1 MRSKVTL
8 VLLFLNVALFFFIF
22 YFERDWRIERTSQET
37 RRRVLGPEASNI
49 KSLEVTGPSPGSAF
63 SLERR
68 GDAWFL
74 TKPVEWPANPNAVS
88 RILNELQFLEH
99 VTSFST
105 RDLER
110 NGLKLADY
118 GLDQP
123 KMILSFTSGEEG
135 STGAPAGRT
144 TVLRIGDT
152 VKVGDHLYLLSSDG
166 EKIHVVARSLAD
178 SLSVPFDQLR
188 SDVVFSIQV
197 FEAQSLNLQTAAP
210 SGVRV
215 RLDRDR
221 QSNRWLFRTPV
232 NARAAKNATEL
243 AINALDALRVKSF
256 VLQNPPATLPSAA
269 PLLRVTIEGNN
280 RHETLF
286 VGAPSGSGDDYFA
299 QLEDRRAVF
308 TVSIPPALMET
319 LRNAADDLRDRH
331 ILEFDSAAVTSIA
344 LSAPNQPEIALQR
357 LESAAGGHEAGWQ
370 IIRRGGGAQG
380 LQALAADT
388 ASVQRLLDQLET
400 LSAIRFQSDA
410 PTNADI
416 EDWGFNRPEREIILT
431 LAGTPATQV
440 TLQIG
445 LPTKRENVAYARVA
459 GLPTVY
465 AVEPDI
471 LRDTSASPLAW
482 RERLLN
488 SLPASARITSLALS
502 NAGDNSVIYSHRLA
516 DGETWDGAL
525 AAEPPPRKA
534 AITAVL
540 AQLRALHAASFA
552 QDGFPEKVFSAGE
565 VRSWKYRL
573 DATVSLPGG
582 TGPGQVNTMS
592 LWIAERTGGAEQL
605 AGSKDFGAVF
615 ALEQP
620 LLDALW
626 TLTQP

>member
-22 YFERDWRIERTSQET
+22 YFERDWRIERATQEA
-37 RRRVLGPEASNI
+37 RRRVLGAEAANI
-49 KSLEVTGPSPGSAF
+49 RSLEVTGSAPGSSF
-63 SLERR
+63 SIERR
-68 GDAWFL
+68 GDTWFL
-74 TKPVEWPANPNAVS
+74 TKPVEWPANLNAVS

-99 VTSFST
+99 EASFST
-105 RDLER
+105 RDLEK

-123 KMILSFTSGEEG
+123 KLTLSFTSGDEG
-135 STGAPAGRT
+135 AAGRT

-152 VKVGDHLYLLSSDG
+152 TKVGNHLYLLSADG
-166 EKIHVVARSLAD
+166 QKIHVVSRSLAD

-188 SDVVFSIQV
+188 SDVIYSIQV
-197 FEAQSLNLQTAAP
+197 FEARSLNLQTAAP
-210 SGVRV
+210 SSVRV
-215 RLDRDR
+215 RLDREG
-221 QSNRWLFRTPV
+221 SRWLFRTPV
-232 NARAAKNATEL
+232 NARAGKNATEL

-256 VLQNPPATLPSAA
+256 VLQNPPATAPSAA
-269 PLLRVTIEGNN
+269 PLLRVTVEGNN

-286 VGAPSGSGDDYFA
+286 VGAQTDDENVYFA
-299 QLEDRRAVF
+299 QLEDRRAIF
-308 TVSIPPALMET
+308 TVTIPLGLMNT

-331 ILEFDSAAVTSIA
+331 ILDFDAGAVTSIT
-344 LSAPNQPEIALQR
+344 LSALNQPELALQR

-370 IIRRGGGAQG
+370 IIRRGGGG
-380 LQALAADT
+380 QASQTLSADSAA
-388 ASVQRLLDQLET
+388 VQRLLEQLET
-400 LSAIRFQSDA
+400 LSALRFQSDA

-416 EDWGFNRPEREIILT
+416 EDWGFNRPEREVALT
-431 LAGTPATQV
+431 IGGSPATQL

-445 LPTKRENVAYARVA
+445 LPTKRENIAYARIA
-459 GLPTVY
+459 GLPSVY

-488 SLPASARITSLALS
+488 TLPASARITSLTLT
-502 NAGDNSVIYSHRLA
+502 NAGDNTVVYSRKLA
-516 DGETWDGAL
+516 DSESWDTAL
-525 AAEPPPRKA
+525 ASEPAPRKA
-534 AITAVL
+534 AIAAVL
-540 AQLRALHAASFA
+540 LQLRNLRAASFVK
-552 QDGFPEKVFSAGE
+552 DGFPEKVFAAGE
-565 VRSWKYRL
+565 ERSWKYRL

-582 TGPGQVNTMS
+582 AGAGQVNTMT
-592 LWIAERTGGAEQL
+592 LWLAERTGGTEQL

-615 ALEQP
+615 AIEQP

>member
-22 YFERDWRIERTSQET
+22 YFERDWRIERASQEA

-49 KSLEVTGPSPGSAF
+49 RSLEVTGSSPGSSF

-99 VTSFST
+99 ETSFST
-105 RDLER
+105 RDLEK
-110 NGLKLADY
+110 NGQKLADY

-123 KMILSFTSGEEG
+123 RLTLSFNSGDEG
-135 STGAPAGRT
+135 TPGAPDSRT

-152 VKVGDHLYLLSSDG
+152 TKVGDHLYLLSSDG
-166 EKIHVVARSLAD
+166 EKIHVVGRSLAD
-178 SLSVPFDQLR
+178 ALSVPFDQLR
-188 SDVVFSIQV
+188 SDVIFTIQV

-210 SGVRV
+210 SSVRV

-221 QSNRWLFRTPV
+221 QSGRWLFRTPV
-232 NARAAKNATEL
+232 NARAGKNATEL

-256 VLQNPPATLPSAA
+256 VLQNPPATLPSAS

-286 VGAPSGSGDDYFA
+286 VGARTGTGDDYFA

-308 TVSIPPALMET
+308 TVSIPPTLMET

-331 ILEFDSAAVTSIA
+331 ILDFDETAVTSIA
-344 LSAPNQPEIALQR
+344 LSALNQPELALQR
-357 LESAAGGHEAGWQ
+357 LESAAGGHGAEWQ
-370 IIRRGGGAQG
+370 IIRRGGAQAS
-380 LQALAADT
+380 QALAADST
-388 ASVQRLLDQLET
+388 AVQRLLDQLET

-416 EDWGFNRPEREIILT
+416 EDWGFNRPEREVILT
-431 LAGTPATQV
+431 LSGTPATQV

-445 LPTKRENVAYARVA
+445 LPTKRENVAYARIA

-482 RERLLN
+482 RDRLLS
-488 SLPASARITSLALS
+488 SLPASARITSLTLS
-502 NAGDNSVIYSHRLA
+502 NANDNSVIYSHKLA
-516 DGETWDGAL
+516 DGETWDAAL
-525 AAEPPPRKA
+525 AAETAPRRE
-534 AITAVL
+534 AINTLL
-540 AQLRALHAASFA
+540 AQLRTLRAASFV
-552 QDGFPEKVFSAGE
+552 QDGFPDKVFAAGE

-573 DATVSLPGG
+573 DAAVSLPGG
-582 TGPGQVNTMS
+582 AGSWQVNIMT
-592 LWIAERTGGAEQL
+592 LWFAERTGGAEQL
-605 AGSKDFGAVF
+605 AGSKEFGAVF
-615 ALEQP
+615 TIEQP
-620 LLDALW
+620 LLDALFR
-626 TLTQP
+626 LTQP

>member
-22 YFERDWRIERTSQET
+22 YFERYWRIERATQEA
-37 RRRVLGPEASNI
+37 RRRVLGAEAANI
-49 KSLEVTGPSPGSAF
+49 RSLEVTGSAPGSSF
-63 SLERR
+63 SIERR
-68 GDAWFL
+68 GDTWFL
-74 TKPVEWPANPNAVS
+74 TKPVEWPANLNAVS

-99 VTSFST
+99 EASFST
-105 RDLER
+105 RDLEK

-123 KMILSFTSGEEG
+123 KLTLSFTSGDEG
-135 STGAPAGRT
+135 AAGRT

-152 VKVGDHLYLLSSDG
+152 TKVGNHLYLLSADG
-166 EKIHVVARSLAD
+166 QKIHVVSRSLAD

-188 SDVVFSIQV
+188 SDVIYSIQV
-197 FEAQSLNLQTAAP
+197 FEARSLNLQTAAP
-210 SGVRV
+210 SSVRV
-215 RLDRDR
+215 RLDREG
-221 QSNRWLFRTPV
+221 SRWLFRTPV
-232 NARAAKNATEL
+232 NARAGKNATEL

-256 VLQNPPATLPSAA
+256 VLQNPPATAPSAA

-286 VGAPSGSGDDYFA
+286 VGAQTDDENVYFA
-299 QLEDRRAVF
+299 QLEDRRAIF
-308 TVSIPPALMET
+308 TVTIPLGLMNT

-331 ILEFDSAAVTSIA
+331 ILDFDAGAVTSIT
-344 LSAPNQPEIALQR
+344 LSALNQPELALQR

-370 IIRRGGGAQG
+370 IIRRGGGG
-380 LQALAADT
+380 QASQTLSADSAA
-388 ASVQRLLDQLET
+388 VQRLLEQLET
-400 LSAIRFQSDA
+400 LSALRFQSDA

-416 EDWGFNRPEREIILT
+416 EDWGFNRPEREVALT
-431 LAGTPATQV
+431 IGGSPATQL

-445 LPTKRENVAYARVA
+445 LPTKRENIAYARIA
-459 GLPTVY
+459 GLPSVY

-488 SLPASARITSLALS
+488 TLPASARITSLTLT
-502 NAGDNSVIYSHRLA
+502 NAGDNTVVYSRKLA
-516 DGETWDGAL
+516 DSESWDTAL
-525 AAEPPPRKA
+525 ASEPAPRKA
-534 AITAVL
+534 AIAAVL
-540 AQLRALHAASFA
+540 LQLRNLRAASFVK
-552 QDGFPEKVFSAGE
+552 DGFPEKVFAAGE
-565 VRSWKYRL
+565 ERSWKYRL

-582 TGPGQVNTMS
+582 AGAGQVNTMT
-592 LWIAERTGGAEQL
+592 LWLAERTGGTEQL

-615 ALEQP
+615 AIEQP